1 MPQEGAMKM
10 GKLGYSYL
18 DILDFYFKN
27 IKIIDL
33 QKLDFLKTNN
43 FFINN
48 FNKFTLKL

>member
-27 IKIIDL
+27 IQIIDL
-33 QKLDFLKTNN
+33 QKLDFFKDE
-43 FFINN
+43 
-48 FNKFTLKL
+48 